1 MLEDKGDLGE
11 QALSKAAEVAM
22 SAQLDEVEKLDV
34 NIRTD
39 PFKLVQGQLD
49 SVKIEGEGLVMQKD
63 LRAAKMQVQTSN
75 IAINPLSAAF
85 GKIELTHPTEADAKV
100 VLTEQDIERAF
111 NSDFMHGKLQNL
123 AVNINGK
130 PTKIDTRQIG
140 FRLPGASKVALN
152 AEILLKETGEI
163 KQVSFT
169 ALPHTSA
176 DGQRISLE
184 DVQYGE
190 EKEVSP
196 ELTAALLKSASELL
210 DLRNFELTGMSF
222 RLRSLDV
229 QQGKL
234 TIQAQAHVEQF
245 PEG

>member
-49 SVKIEGEGLVMQKD
+49 LVKIEGEGLVMHKD

>member
-111 NSDFMHGKLQNL
+111 NSEFMHGKLQNL

-196 ELTAALLKSASELL
+196 ELTTALLKSASELL